1 MLRRT
6 RCDAS
11 SIAVVATRCFRGQ
24 GGVYSP
30 RPLGKG
36 PLVSLRLPASVLS
49 DLYDCWGEHIAE
61 WGHLIGTEGVRGW
74 GRHPRPRM
82 LLSRR
87 DGDWGLEF
95 SVDDGLSALVPDRDF
110 VGFSRPEKNRFF
122 PIFAPGRK
130 PEISPPG
137 PRPGGSRGAP
147 PGPPFSGVFI
157 RFGRVA
163 WKSICFCVRREGGR
177 FGKIDPRIQWITTF
191 CSFLFVKRRKIA
203 KNRKKTGFPFVPTGR
218 VIKYPKKCTPAGHFS
233 GIFRPHE
240 IPDALGVPFPGYPQA
255 FRPRS
260 EGSRRHDP
268 DSASDIIT
276 HLAGHDVF
284 RLGQRRSAT
293 SSDVL

>member
-1 MLRRT
+1 MARRESEGGEGT
-6 RCDAS
+6 LDLGCYSRGATGIGGWNSRSTTDFQPLSQTGIS
-11 SIAVVATRCFRGQ
+11 SDF
-24 GGVYSP
+24 
-30 RPLGKG
+30 
-36 PLVSLRLPASVLS
+36 
-49 DLYDCWGEHIAE
+49 
-61 WGHLIGTEGVRGW
+61 
-74 GRHPRPRM
+74 
-82 LLSRR
+82 
-87 DGDWGLEF
+87 
-95 SVDDGLSALVPDRDF
+95 PDRKKTVF
-110 VGFSRPEKNRFF
+110 SRFSRPGENRKF
-122 PIFAPGRK
+122 
-130 PEISPPG
+130 
-137 PRPGGSRGAP
+137 PRPGGSRGGPGGTP
-147 PGPPFSGVFI
+147 PEPPFSGVFI